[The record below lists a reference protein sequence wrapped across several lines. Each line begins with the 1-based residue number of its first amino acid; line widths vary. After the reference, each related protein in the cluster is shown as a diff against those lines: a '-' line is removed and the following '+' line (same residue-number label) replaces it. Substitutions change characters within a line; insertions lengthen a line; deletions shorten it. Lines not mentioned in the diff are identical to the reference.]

1 MKTSL
6 YWHIRLILGCLT
18 QMNHSMLSRFC
29 YLTYYTICLIV
40 SSTSIYSQDGKQT
53 AADYLE
59 IGDEIYFNQRA
70 FEEAKNYYVQAAEL
84 DPTNVKANYMAG
96 KVHLETTNK
105 DRATGYFLKV
115 YELDPDYRFDILY
128 LIGQGY
134 QLGLNFEQASEYYNL
149 YRHKAQNNSEY
160 VGVDRISIKMVDRR
174 IYECE
179 NGIQFITYPE
189 GYSIVNVGSKVNS
202 EWHDFAPVVNE
213 NESMLIF
220 TTRRKKG
227 NLNPDVHTDNFP
239 FEDIFIATK
248 KDSTWS
254 EASNIGE
261 VINTLFHDSNIA
273 LSADGKELYLYKDIE
288 DGTSDIYVSELRADS
303 VWSTP
308 KSVGENI
315 NSEFSEKS
323 LSISTDGDIVF
334 YSSDRPGGQGELD
347 LYYSLK
353 DQQGRWGPA
362 VNLGASINTEY
373 DEDSPFI
380 DYDGRTLYFSSRG
393 GMGMGGYDIFKAEY
407 DSTTREW
414 TNIVNLGY
422 PINTPDDDIY
432 FTGTKDGKRGYF
444 ASVRENGMGYTD
456 IYMVSVPYI
465 DIDTRER
472 LGPRNY
478 LRKNLD
484 SQGGL
489 KAVNLAINV
498 NDYDDDTPLNATLR
512 LHRINDNV
520 VFNVA
525 KLSTGKYNVKVV
537 HFEKADYLLSIEKEG
552 YLFKNITITLP
563 ASTKETQ
570 LIPRTF
576 ELNKLRVGLSSIL
589 RNIYFD
595 FDKYTLKQ
603 ESFTELNKLERML
616 LESPNM
622 RVEIAGHTDFIG
634 SDQYNNQLSL
644 KRASSVVD
652 FLINKGIAPTRLET
666 KGYGKT
672 RPIASNDDE
681 IEGRELNRRVEFRI
695 LRR

>member
-1 MKTSL
+1 
-6 YWHIRLILGCLT
+6 
-18 QMNHSMLSRFC
+18 MLNRFRFF
-29 YLTYYTICLIV
+29 TIYTICLIV
-40 SSTSIYSQDGKQT
+40 SSTSIYSQDGEQT
-53 AADYLE
+53 ATDYLE

-84 DPTNVKANYMAG
+84 DPSNVKANYMAG

-115 YELDPDYRFDILY
+115 YELDPGYRFDILY

-134 QLGLNFEQASEYYNL
+134 QLGLKFENASEYYNL
-149 YRHKAQNNSEY
+149 YRQKAQNDSEY
-160 VGVDRISIKMVDRR
+160 VGVDRIPIEMVDRR

-179 NGIQFITYPE
+179 NGIQFISYPE
-189 GYSIVNVGSKVNS
+189 GYSIVNVGSRVNS

-213 NESMLIF
+213 DESMLIF
-220 TTRRKKG
+220 TTRRKHG
-227 NLNPDVHTDNFP
+227 NLNSDVHTDNFP

-248 KDSTWS
+248 QDSTWS
-254 EASNIGE
+254 EASNIGG

-273 LSADGKELYLYKDIE
+273 LSADGKKLYLYKDIE
-288 DGTSDIYVSELRADS
+288 DGTSDIYVSELKSDS

-308 KSVGENI
+308 KSMGENI

-323 LSISTDGDIVF
+323 LSISTNGEVVYF
-334 YSSDRPGGQGELD
+334 SSDRPGGKGELD

-353 DQQGRWGPA
+353 DEHGKWGPA
-362 VNLGASINTEY
+362 VNLGPNINTDY

-380 DYDGRTLYFSSRG
+380 DYDGKTLYFSSRG

-407 DSTTREW
+407 DSTSGDW
-414 TNIVNLGY
+414 TNIINLGY

-432 FTGTKDGKRGYF
+432 FVGTKGGKRGYF
-444 ASVRENGMGYTD
+444 ASVREDGMGYTD
-456 IYMVSVPYI
+456 IYMVSVPYT
-465 DIDTRER
+465 DISTQER

-478 LRKNLD
+478 LRKNRD
-484 SQGGL
+484 NESGL
-489 KAVNLAINV
+489 KAVDLTINV
-498 NDYDDDTPLNATLR
+498 NDYDQDTPLDATLQLR
-512 LHRINDNV
+512 RISDNV
-520 VFNVA
+520 VFNVV
-525 KLSTGKYNVKVV
+525 KLSTGKYHAKVA
-537 HFEKADYLLSIEKEG
+537 HPEEADYLLLIEKEG
-552 YLFKNITITLP
+552 YLFKNVAITLP
-563 ASTKETQ
+563 ASTQELQ
-570 LIPRTF
+570 LITRTF
-576 ELNKLRVGLSSIL
+576 ELSKLKVGLSSIL

-603 ESFTELNKLERML
+603 ESYIELNKLERML

-622 RVEIAGHTDFIG
+622 RIEIAGHTDFIG
-634 SDQYNNQLSL
+634 SDQYNDQLSV

-666 KGYGKT
+666 KGFGKT

-695 LRR
+695 LRQ

>member
-1 MKTSL
+1 
-6 YWHIRLILGCLT
+6 
-18 QMNHSMLSRFC
+18 MLNRFRFLSFC
-29 YLTYYTICLIV
+29 AICLIV
-40 SSTSIYSQDGKQT
+40 SPTYIYGQDGAQT

-70 FEEAKNYYVQAAEL
+70 FEEAKNYYVQAVQL
-84 DPTNVKANYMAG
+84 DPSNVKANYMAG

-134 QLGLNFEQASEYYNL
+134 QLGMNFEEASEYYQL
-149 YRHKAQNNSEY
+149 YRHKYLKDSEY
-160 VGVDRISIKMVDRR
+160 VGADRIPVTMVDRR

-179 NGIQFITYPE
+179 NGVKFKTYPE
-189 GYSIVNVGSKVNS
+189 GYSIVNVGNRVNS

-213 NESMLIF
+213 NETMLIF
-220 TTRRKKG
+220 TTRRKNG
-227 NLNPDVHTDNFP
+227 NLNQDVHTDNFP
-239 FEDIFIATK
+239 FEDIFMATRQ
-248 KDSTWS
+248 DSTWA
-254 EASNIGE
+254 EASNIGD

-288 DGTSDIYVSELRADS
+288 DGTSDIYLSELKSDS

-308 KSVGENI
+308 KSVGDNI

-323 LSISTDGDIVF
+323 LSISNNGEVVF
-334 YSSDRPGGQGELD
+334 FSSDRPGGEGDLD

-353 DQQGRWGPA
+353 NDQDEWGPA
-362 VNLGASINTEY
+362 INLGKEINTEY

-380 DYDGRTLYFSSRG
+380 DYDGKTLYFSSRG

-407 DSTTREW
+407 DSTNGNW

-432 FTGTKDGKRGYF
+432 FVGTKGGKRGYF

-456 IYMVSVPYI
+456 IYMVSVPYV
-465 DIDTRER
+465 DIDSQER
-472 LGPRNY
+472 LGPKNY
-478 LRKNLD
+478 L
-484 SQGGL
+484 GL
-489 KAVNLAINV
+489 NQDESGQKAVDLTINV
-498 NDYDDDTPLNATLR
+498 NDYDDDTPLDATLQLR
-512 LHRINDNV
+512 RISDNV

-525 KLSTGKYNVKVV
+525 KLASGKYHVKVTHSEDAV
-537 HFEKADYLLSIEKEG
+537 YLLTIEKEG
-552 YLFKNITITLP
+552 YLFKNITIDLP
-563 ASTKETQ
+563 GATGEPQ
-570 LIPRTF
+570 LMTRTF

-595 FDKYTLKQ
+595 FDRFTLKQ
-603 ESFTELNKLERML
+603 ESYTELNKLERL
-616 LESPNM
+616 LLNNPGM
-622 RVEIAGHTDFIG
+622 RVEISGHTDFVG
-634 SDQYNNQLSL
+634 SDQYNIELSV
-644 KRASSVVD
+644 KRAGSVVN
-652 FLINKGIAPTRLET
+652 FLINKGMSPTRLET
-666 KGYGKT
+666 KGYGKS

-681 IEGRELNRRVEFRI
+681 QDGRELNRRVEFKI
-695 LRR
+695 LQQ

>member
-1 MKTSL
+1 
-6 YWHIRLILGCLT
+6 
-18 QMNHSMLSRFC
+18 MLNRFC
-29 YLTYYTICLIV
+29 FLAFCTICLIV
-40 SSTSIYSQDGKQT
+40 SSTSIYSQDGEQT
-53 AADYLE
+53 AAAYLE

-84 DPTNVKANYMAG
+84 EPSNVKANYMAG

-134 QLGLNFEQASEYYNL
+134 QLGLNFNEAIEYYGL
-149 YRHKAQNNSEY
+149 YRHKAQNDSEY
-160 VGVDRISIKMVDRR
+160 VGVDRIPLDMVDRR

-189 GYSIVNVGSKVNS
+189 GYSIVNVGNRVNS

-213 NESMLIF
+213 DETMLIF
-220 TTRRKKG
+220 TTRRKIG

-239 FEDIFIATK
+239 FEDIFIATRQ
-248 KDSTWS
+248 DSTWS
-254 EASNIGE
+254 EASNIGG

-288 DGTSDIYVSELRADS
+288 DGTSDIFVSELRSDS
-303 VWSTP
+303 VWSSP
-308 KSVGENI
+308 KSIGENI

-323 LSISTDGDIVF
+323 LSISTKGDVVF

-353 DQQGRWGPA
+353 DEQGKWGLA
-362 VNLGASINTEY
+362 VNLGSTINTEY

-380 DYDGRTLYFSSRG
+380 DYDGKTLYFSSRG
-393 GMGMGGYDIFKAEY
+393 GMGMGGYDIFKTEY
-407 DSTTREW
+407 DSASGGW
-414 TNIVNLGY
+414 SSLVNLGY

-432 FTGTKDGKRGYF
+432 FVGTKGGKRGYF
-444 ASVRENGMGYTD
+444 ASVREDGMGYTD
-456 IYMVSVPYI
+456 IYMVSVPYV
-465 DIDTRER
+465 DINTQER
-472 LGPRNY
+472 LGPKNY
-478 LRKNLD
+478 LRKNLED
-484 SQGGL
+484 EGGL
-489 KAVNLAINV
+489 KAVNLAVNV
-498 NDYDDDTPLNATLR
+498 NDYDDNTALDATVQLR
-512 LHRINDNV
+512 RISDNV

-525 KLSTGKYNVKVV
+525 KLSTGKYNVKVI
-537 HFEKADYLLSIEKEG
+537 HPEEAEYLLTMEKEG
-552 YLFKNITITLP
+552 YLFKNVTITLP
-563 ASTKETQ
+563 GSTKEPQ
-570 LIPRTF
+570 LMTRTF

-603 ESFTELNKLERML
+603 ESYTELNKLERLL
-616 LESPNM
+616 LENPNM
-622 RVEIAGHTDFIG
+622 RVEIAGHTDFVG
-634 SDQYNNQLSL
+634 SDQYNNQLSV
-644 KRASSVVD
+644 KRASSVVN

-666 KGYGKT
+666 KGFGKT

-681 IEGRELNRRVEFRI
+681 IDGRELNRRVEFKI
-695 LRR
+695 LRK